1 MSATRMAGH
10 GRPGRVT
17 RKILLAACLAPGL
30 VTAQTVTLRGRIV
43 SESGMPVREASA
55 TVAVIGVVVH
65 ADTLGRFSVAGTA
78 GSTLK
83 LLFRAAGFR
92 PDSAS
97 VALPRSG
104 SVDREFVLQRD
115 EDDRAPVANPSSGV
129 LGGVVLDATG
139 LPLSYPNYQVNGG
152 KRLLADDSGRF
163 QFPAPDGAFTLLVR
177 RIGFEPAEIRLP
189 VRPDTALRIVL
200 TAIPHQLKGVVVSG
214 ASAFRSLDIHDF
226 YGRMKDAER
235 GINHGYF
242 VTPEDIERRK
252 PNWISQMADGLPT
265 VRIRRGV
272 RPQADVLISTNGCTM
287 TVYLDGVR
295 IVGRLNGRDDYI
307 NEMVSPGSVAAM
319 EVYPR
324 SVTAPPKYQSLNGS
338 CGVVLIWTK

>member
-55 TVAVIGVVVH
+55 TVAVIGFVVH

-104 SVDREFVLQRD
+104 SVDKEFVLQRD
-115 EDDRAPVANPSSGV
+115 EDVRAPVANPSSGV

-200 TAIPHQLKGVVVSG
+200 TAIPQQLKGVIISG
-214 ASAFRSLDIHDF
+214 ASAFVSLDIHGF

-242 VTPEDIERRK
+242 VTPEDIERRR
-252 PNWISQMADGLPT
+252 PNWISQMAQNLPS
-265 VRIRRGV
+265 VRVLQRG
-272 RPQADVLISTNGCTM
+272 RPLDDVIAGSGNCKM
-287 TVYLDGVR
+287 TVYLDNIR
-295 IVGRLNGRDDYI
+295 IVGRLNGRDDKL
-307 NEMVSPGSVAAM
+307 NEMVTITSVAGM
-319 EVYPR
+319 EIYPR
-324 SVTAPPKYQSLNGS
+324 AVSAPPQYQALNGT